1 MLLSKL
7 FILANALMIR
17 FRLKELIAEKEF
29 RESRVVTIAEIA
41 KETGIH
47 RATLSKIANERGYNT
62 GTENV
67 ARLCRFF
74 DCEVGDVM
82 QYLPE
87 EE

>member
-1 MLLSKL
+1 
-7 FILANALMIR
+7 MIR

-29 RESRVVTIAEIA
+29 RENRVITISEVA

-74 DCEVGDVM
+74 DCEVKDVM
-82 QYLPE
+82 EYLPDDK
-87 EE
+87 

>member
-1 MLLSKL
+1 
-7 FILANALMIR
+7 MIR
-17 FRLKELIAEKEF
+17 FKLKELIAEKEF
-29 RESRVVTIAEIA
+29 RDNRVITMAEIA

-82 QYLPE
+82 QYIPQD
-87 EE
+87 